1 MARFLIAVFA
11 SCFLTTVV
19 GNLGELEIVEMRVPL
34 VVETGSTPSVVLDCD
49 YVLRRADKRSQ
60 LVVQWYFA
68 NQTTPVYQWIPGKK
82 PQDLGVLKGRLNLDY
97 RASSDEYKRHRALQI
112 LKPTSDLSGRYRCKV
127 ATVEKE
133 VVAARNMIVYTPVQ
147 SFDIW
152 HKKTTVNQT
161 TPDSTATDAVNVTCQ
176 AKGVSPRPR
185 LQLFL
190 GDNPGKVIENGASD
204 ADVTIDAQAG
214 GLFDVTLHRVV
225 LDETLPQETVFK
237 CVLSIPDTQYQISRK
252 GIYFPGRAPPHN
264 AGSSKRKQE
273 EAEVLHRVLVLA
285 VAIFWCA
292 AA

>member
-1 MARFLIAVFA
+1 MAHRFLTAVFA
-11 SCFLTTVV
+11 SCLLTTVV
-19 GNLGELEIVEMRVPL
+19 GNMGELEIVEMRVPL
-34 VVETGSTPSVVLDCD
+34 VVETGTTPSVVLDCD
-49 YVLRRADKRSQ
+49 YVLRRADKRSE

-68 NQTTPVYQWIPGKK
+68 NQTTPVYQWIPGKR

-97 RASSDEYKRHRALQI
+97 RASSDDYKRHRALQI
-112 LKPTSDLSGRYRCKV
+112 LRPTSDLSGRYRCKV

-147 SFDIW
+147 SFNIW

-161 TPDSTATDAVNVTCQ
+161 TPLDAVNVTCQ

-190 GDNPGKVIENGASD
+190 GDNPGKVIESGAYD
-204 ADVTIDAQAG
+204 GDVVVDEQAG

-225 LDETLPQETVFK
+225 VDETLPQETVFK

-252 GIYFPGRAPPHN
+252 GIYFPGRASQQN
-264 AGSSKRKQE
+264 AGSSNRK
-273 EAEVLHRVLVLA
+273 EAEVEVLQYVLLLA
-285 VAIFWCA
+285 VAILRCA

>member
-1 MARFLIAVFA
+1 MAHRFLTAVFA
-11 SCFLTTVV
+11 SCLLTTVV
-19 GNLGELEIVEMRVPL
+19 GNMGELEIVEMRVPL
-34 VVETGSTPSVVLDCD
+34 VVETGTTPSVVLDCD
-49 YVLRRADKRSQ
+49 YVLRRADKRSE

-68 NQTTPVYQWIPGKK
+68 NQTTPVYQWIPGKR

-97 RASSDEYKRHRALQI
+97 RASSDDYKRHRALQI
-112 LKPTSDLSGRYRCKV
+112 LRPTSDLSGRYRCKV

-147 SFDIW
+147 SFNIW

-161 TPDSTATDAVNVTCQ
+161 TPLDAVNVTCQ

-190 GDNPGKVIENGASD
+190 GDNPGKVIESGAYD
-204 ADVTIDAQAG
+204 GDVVVDEQAG

-225 LDETLPQETVFK
+225 VDETLPQETVFK

-252 GIYFPGRAPPHN
+252 GIYFPGRAPQQN
-264 AGSSKRKQE
+264 AGSSNRK
-273 EAEVLHRVLVLA
+273 EAEVEVLQYVLLLA
-285 VAIFWCA
+285 VAILRCA